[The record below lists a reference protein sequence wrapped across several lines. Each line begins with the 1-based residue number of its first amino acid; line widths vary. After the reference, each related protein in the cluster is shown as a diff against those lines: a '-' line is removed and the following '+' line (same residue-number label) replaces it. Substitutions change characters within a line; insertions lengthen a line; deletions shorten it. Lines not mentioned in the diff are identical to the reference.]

1 MKMASIVTDKNIYSR
16 VFIENIREMIRPII
30 ENVIKPNA
38 EIIDKT
44 GKFPRENLLALA
56 KEGWNSVTLPEK
68 WDGLE
73 LGYVGLSVAAEEIGK
88 VDASTGLVYAMHV
101 GAAQAINLFG
111 SDHQKERW
119 LPQIRKGSLGT
130 FSISEK
136 ATGGHV
142 WYNMSQAERDGE
154 DYILNAVKSFTTSG
168 GKADFYIVQTR
179 TADSKDQKD
188 HSYFIVDG
196 HNEGIVAKPWK
207 ALGVRGN
214 HSGPLTFKNVRV
226 SHSDLIPAPSSDVL
240 NGTGAV
246 LGLNAVWLGVA
257 QGALDAAVSHVTK
270 TVHRD
275 FNKSLADYQVIR
287 QKLAEVKIQI
297 TGLRAWQLDLARH
310 LDELRALN
318 EPLLPLASEIKE
330 HKVQATEL
338 ADFAARVAM
347 DVAGGFGYIEGVFE
361 RIYRD
366 ARGGIPMAP
375 SNNVAREQIGKEL
388 VGLPLELWEEGK

>member
-1 MKMASIVTDKNIYSR
+1 MAFLQKEKNSYSR
-16 VFIENIREMIRPII
+16 IYIEELRERITPII

-44 GKFPRENLLALA
+44 GQFPRENLLALA
-56 KEGWNSVTLPEK
+56 KEGWNSVTLPEE
-68 WDGLE
+68 WGGLD

-88 VDASTGLVYAMHV
+88 ADASTGLVYAMHV
-101 GAAQAINLFG
+101 GAAQAINIFG
-111 SDHQKERW
+111 SDDQKARW
-119 LPQIRKGSLGT
+119 LPQIRQGSLGT
-130 FSISEK
+130 FSISER

-142 WYNMSQAERDGE
+142 WYNVSQAEREGN
-154 DYILNAVKSFTTSG
+154 DYILNVEKSFTTSG
-168 GKADFYIVQTR
+168 GQADFYIVSTR
-179 TADSKDQKD
+179 TADSVDKKD
-188 HSYFIVDG
+188 HSFFIVDG
-196 HNEGIVAKPWK
+196 HDEGIEAKPWK

-214 HSGPLTFKNVRV
+214 HSGPIRFKHVKV
-226 SHSDLIPAPSSDVL
+226 SRDDLLPAEILDVL
-240 NGTGAV
+240 NGTGGI

-257 QGALDAAVSHVTK
+257 QGALDAAVTYVKK

-275 FNKSLADYQVIR
+275 FNKSLAEYQVIR
-287 QKLAEVKIQI
+287 QKLAEVKIRI
-297 TGLRAWQLDLARH
+297 TGLRAWQFDLARH

-318 EPLLPLASEIKE
+318 KPLIPFASEIQE

-347 DVAGGFGYIEGVFE
+347 DVAGGFGYTEGVFE

-375 SNNVAREQIGKEL
+375 SNNLAREQIGKEL
-388 VGLPLELWEEGK
+388 VGLPLELWEKEK